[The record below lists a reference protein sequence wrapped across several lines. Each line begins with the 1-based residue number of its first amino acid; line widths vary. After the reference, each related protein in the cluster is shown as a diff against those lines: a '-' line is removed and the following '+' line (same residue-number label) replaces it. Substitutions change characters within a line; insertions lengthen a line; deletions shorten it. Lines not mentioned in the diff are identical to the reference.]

1 MITRLNEWQKTSK
14 FSFTQTNIEDTYIF
28 LLEFSK
34 NQTVKLDINF
44 YPFKPLKKYLVI
56 DGIKINSKFDI
67 AVNKLLTISQRTEVK
82 DFVDLYFLLKEFT
95 LWDLMDGVKVKFG
108 FKTDPVFVASD
119 FLKVDG
125 FEFMPEMIKPLTL
138 KELKEFFKEKAKQ
151 ISKLAV
157 E

>member
-1 MITRLNEWQKTSK
+1 
-14 FSFTQTNIEDTYIF
+14 
-28 LLEFSK
+28 
-34 NQTVKLDINF
+34 
-44 YPFKPLKKYLVI
+44 
-56 DGIKINSKFDI
+56 
-67 AVNKLLTISQRTEVK
+67 
-82 DFVDLYFLLKEFT
+82 
-95 LWDLMDGVKVKFG
+95 MDGVKVKFG